1 LRENDN
7 GEESGSEGDQND
19 SDGKS
24 SPREVEK
31 SPIES
36 AIPDGAKIAEVSDD
50 EPLVSYSSFVELSH
64 LLSFT

>member
-1 LRENDN
+1 LRENDI
-7 GEESGSEGDQND
+7 GEESGSEGNQND
-19 SDGKS
+19 SYGKG

-36 AIPDGAKIAEVSDD
+36 ASPDGAKIAEVSDD

-64 LLSFT
+64 LLLLT

>member
-31 SPIES
+31 
-36 AIPDGAKIAEVSDD
+36 
-50 EPLVSYSSFVELSH
+50 
-64 LLSFT
+64 